1 MEFTEKIEWI
11 DTQDKECHCKI
22 EVGQVDYVCPMALA
36 VDLGKAWN
44 LAVLMAGT
52 DAEITTS
59 VDHSCEYSGD
69 DCWSSVVGSISLSYT
84 RAATEEE
91 VVGARNKELEEK
103 RIRASEAIVRAEA
116 NLAHC
121 KKQYKDIFNES

>member
-11 DTQDKECHCKI
+11 DAQYKESHCKV
-22 EVGQVDYVCPMALA
+22 EVGPVDYVCPNALSIS
-36 VDLGKAWN
+36 LSKAWDF
-44 LAVLMAGT
+44 AISKAGP

-91 VVGARNKELEEK
+91 VNLQNSKDVERKKARHPIGPLSKEV
-103 RIRASEAIVRAEA
+103 IR
-116 NLAHC
+116 NF
-121 KKQYKDIFNES
+121 Q